1 MYICYPVS
9 GNNGVM
15 IFGNRNGKAG
25 EKCSRLG
32 SNEYE
37 CHVKKHGKVLLA
49 IPQVQSATAP
59 SLMITETGEL
69 VQTSSQ

>member
-1 MYICYPVS
+1 MLICNPVS

-15 IFGNRNGKAG
+15 IFGNRDGKPD

-32 SNEYE
+32 SDEYE
-37 CHVKKHGKVLLA
+37 CHVKKKGKVLLA

-59 SLMITETGEL
+59 SLMITETGE
-69 VQTSSQ
+69 